1 MPILQSLIYPLY
13 FTSLTPA
20 QELKRGRRSMTG
32 CRTCRARRIKCDEA
46 PTKCNNCT
54 STGLKCEGY
63 DLCRLPIKRKSPLG
77 RIPEVELCLAWV
89 PTADERRCFSYFQ
102 YRSIPSLAGF
112 FDSQLWQQLALQM
125 SRADPAVYHA
135 ANALSALH
143 EDSETTKL
151 LLVGENLRRPLHRF
165 ALEQASR
172 SFALLNLRCASQ
184 DPERLEIVLICC
196 LLFILAELLL
206 GQYTRA
212 LQHLRGGLR
221 ILKEAQNTQKQCIP
235 PCVIQAFRQ
244 LDVQSAHFG
253 TGPLLFANDGLK
265 ELSDED
271 FRRPLHSLEDV
282 RRNMSSLLH
291 AGVHFLAN
299 RWLLSSAEV
308 QTNYSK
314 LCLKQQRILSLYTRF
329 RHQFETFYDR
339 YYPSLS
345 YKGQQ
350 SADIVRL
357 QYRSQLVSV
366 KTCLMKKPVP
376 KDLIPEYEAL
386 LLAHE
391 AYMAKFPERPTITLD
406 LGIIPGLHTVAV
418 NCPRYPLR
426 LRAIKALL
434 AWPHY
439 EGIISSTFAASIA
452 IVSLKAEL
460 EAKNQ
465 KGTSCVIDE
474 AEEELARY
482 LFDTVTSTQNI
493 PNWTTVRASRFLE
506 HYKETKPS
514 PVPESNQKSDAHR
527 QKKLVY
533 R

>member
-1 MPILQSLIYPLY
+1 MPEAP
-13 FTSLTPA
+13 PRRR
-20 QELKRGRRSMTG
+20 KRGRRSMTG

-46 PTKCNNCT
+46 PIKCNNCA
-54 STGLKCEGY
+54 SAGLKCEGY

-77 RIPEVELCLAWV
+77 RIPEVELCLGWV

-125 SRADPAVYHA
+125 SRADQAVYHA

-172 SFALLNLRCASQ
+172 SFALLNRRCASQ
-184 DPERLEIVLICC
+184 DPERLEIVLLCC
-196 LLFILAELLL
+196 LLFVLAELLL

-221 ILKEAQNTQKQCIP
+221 ILKESPHAQKQRIP
-235 PCVIQAFRQ
+235 SCVIQAFRQ

-253 TGPLLFANDGLK
+253 SGPFLFANDGLK

-271 FRRPLHSLEDV
+271 FIRPLHSLEEI
-282 RRNMSSLLH
+282 RHNMNSLLH

-299 RWLLSSAEV
+299 RWLLSSTEV
-308 QTNYSK
+308 QANYSK
-314 LCLKQQRILSLYTRF
+314 LCLRQQRILSLYTRF
-329 RHQFETFYDR
+329 RRQFETFYDQ
-339 YYPSLS
+339 YYPTLS
-345 YKGQQ
+345 YRGQQ

-357 QYRSQLVSV
+357 QYRSQLVAV

-376 KDLIPEYEAL
+376 NDLIPEYEDL

-391 AYMAKFPERPTITLD
+391 TYMAKFTERPTITLD

-418 NCPRYPLR
+418 NCPRYALR
-426 LRAIKALL
+426 LRAIRALL
-434 AWPHY
+434 SWPHY

-460 EAKNQ
+460 EAKDQ
-465 KGTSCVIDE
+465 QGTSNIIGE
-474 AEEELARY
+474 TEERIARY

-506 HYKETKPS
+506 HYKEAKPS
-514 PVPESNQKSDAHR
+514 PVPESDQKSEAHL
-527 QKKLVY
+527 QKRLVY

>member
-1 MPILQSLIYPLY
+1 MAEVPPRRR
-13 FTSLTPA
+13 
-20 QELKRGRRSMTG
+20 KRGRRSMTG

-46 PTKCNNCT
+46 PNKCKNCT
-54 STGLKCEGY
+54 AAGLKCEGY
-63 DLCRLPIKRKSPLG
+63 DLCRLPIKRKSQLG
-77 RIPEVELCLAWV
+77 RIPEVQLCLAWV
-89 PTADERRCFSYFQ
+89 PTADEKRCFSYFQ

-151 LLVGENLRRPLHRF
+151 LVVGENLRRPLHRF

-172 SFALLNLRCASQ
+172 SFALLNRRCASQ
-184 DPERLEIVLICC
+184 DPERLEIVLLCC
-196 LLFILAELLL
+196 LLFVLAELLL
-206 GQYTRA
+206 GQYNRA
-212 LQHLRGGLR
+212 LQHLRSGLK
-221 ILKEAQNTQKQCIP
+221 ILKDAQQIQRQSILPCI
-235 PCVIQAFRQ
+235 IQAFRQ

-253 TGPLLFANDGLK
+253 SGPFLFANDGLK
-265 ELSDED
+265 ELSKDDFIHPIHNLDEA
-271 FRRPLHSLEDV
+271 RQIM
-282 RRNMSSLLH
+282 NSLLH
-291 AGVHFLAN
+291 AGVHFLAH
-299 RWLLSSAEV
+299 RWRLSNTELQA
-308 QTNYSK
+308 NYTS
-314 LCLKQQRILSLYTRF
+314 LCLRQQRILSLYTRF
-329 RHQFETFYDR
+329 RRQFETFYDQ
-339 YYPSLS
+339 YYHRLS
-345 YKGQQ
+345 YRGQQ

-357 QYRSQLVSV
+357 QYRSQLVAV
-366 KTCLMKKPVP
+366 KTCLMEKPVP
-376 KDLIPEYEAL
+376 NDLIPEYEAL

-391 AYMAKFPERPTITLD
+391 TYMAKFPERPTITLD

-418 NCPRYPLR
+418 NCPRYPIR

-434 AWPHY
+434 SWPHY

-460 EAKNQ
+460 ENKSQ
-465 KGTSCVIDE
+465 QETSCVIDE
-474 AEEELARY
+474 PEEELTRF

-506 HYKETKPS
+506 HYKEKKPS
-514 PVPESNQKSDAHR
+514 HVRESNPQPDDNR
-527 QKKLVY
+527 QKRLVY

>member
-1 MPILQSLIYPLY
+1 MTEDPPRRR
-13 FTSLTPA
+13 
-20 QELKRGRRSMTG
+20 KRGRRSMTG

-46 PTKCNNCT
+46 PTQCNNCAAA
-54 STGLKCEGY
+54 GLKCEGY
-63 DLCRLPIKRKSPLG
+63 DLSGAVPGLGADRGRETVLLLFPISLHPKPG
-77 RIPEVELCLAWV
+77 RILRFPVMAA
-89 PTADERRCFSYFQ
+89 TRSADE
-102 YRSIPSLAGF
+102 
-112 FDSQLWQQLALQM
+112 
-125 SRADPAVYHA
+125 SRDPAVYHA

-172 SFALLNLRCASQ
+172 SFALLNRRCASQ
-184 DPERLEIVLICC
+184 DPERLEIVLLCC

-212 LQHLRGGLR
+212 LQHLQGGLR
-221 ILKEAQNTQKQCIP
+221 ILKEAPHTSKQRIP
-235 PCVIQAFRQ
+235 HCVIQAFRQ

-253 TGPLLFANDGLK
+253 SGPFLFANDGLK
-265 ELSDED
+265 ELSDAD
-271 FRRPLHSLEDV
+271 FVRPLHNLEEV
-282 RRNMSSLLH
+282 RRNMNSLLL
-291 AGVHFLAN
+291 AGIHFLAN
-299 RWLLSSAEV
+299 RWRLSSAQV
-308 QTNYSK
+308 QANYSK
-314 LCLKQQRILSLYTRF
+314 LCLRQQRLLSLYTRF

-345 YKGQQ
+345 YRRQQ

-357 QYRSQLVSV
+357 QYRSQLVAI

-418 NCPRYPLR
+418 NCPRYSLR

-460 EAKNQ
+460 EATNQ
-465 KGTSCVIDE
+465 HISSIIGE
-474 AEEELARY
+474 PEEELARY

-514 PVPESNQKSDAHR
+514 PTPESEQKSESNR